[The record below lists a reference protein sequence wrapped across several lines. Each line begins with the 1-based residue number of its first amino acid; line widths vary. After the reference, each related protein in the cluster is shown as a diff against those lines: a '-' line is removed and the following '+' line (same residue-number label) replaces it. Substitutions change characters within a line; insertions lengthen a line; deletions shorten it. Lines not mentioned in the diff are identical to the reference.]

1 MVGAALSALG
11 SLVSVAGHNSAIKA
25 QNEALIQ
32 DTVRGYENSSFEA
45 TSQHKNLLEQAHVA
59 SIERDQAAS
68 LVSARTSSL
77 GIRGRTGAEL
87 VGEEVRAGNY
97 TVTSA
102 VRGME
107 DVYTAQVLG
116 DSRTHTAAA
125 TRSRSLESQ
134 MIDPMSALIG
144 AATAGLQGYN
154 ASYNPE

>member
-32 DTVRGYENSSFEA
+32 DTVRGYENTAFESQ
-45 TSQHKNLLEQAHVA
+45 TQHKNLLEQGHVA

-68 LVSARTSSL
+68 LAAVRSANL
-77 GIRGRTGAEL
+77 GIRGRTSAEY
-87 VGEEVRAGNY
+87 VAEEVRAGNY
-97 TVTSA
+97 NVTGA
-102 VRGME
+102 IRGME
-107 DVYTAQVLG
+107 DIYTAQVLG
-116 DSRTHTAAA
+116 DSRTHANAT
-125 TRSRSLESQ
+125 TRSRSLQSQ
-134 MIDPMSALIG
+134 MVDPLSALIG